1 MERPK
6 HLEGNTALTWMY
18 ERRIGNTDWI
28 MEGLRYLETDEQGTY
43 LEDRQIAKAFE
54 LHTHN
59 DQLIIVHHPNCMNNE
74 ELFHKKIRKTL
85 EKIYQG
91 LQERF

>member
-1 MERPK
+1 MKRPA

-18 ERRIGNTDWI
+18 ERRVGNQNWI
-28 MEGLRYLETDEQGTY
+28 MEGIKYLQTDEEGKY
-43 LEDRQIAKAFE
+43 MEDRQIVKAFE
-54 LHTHN
+54 LHTQDN
-59 DQLIIVHHPNCMNNE
+59 QLIVVHHPNCLKDKDM
-74 ELFHKKIRKTL
+74 FRAKIKTHL